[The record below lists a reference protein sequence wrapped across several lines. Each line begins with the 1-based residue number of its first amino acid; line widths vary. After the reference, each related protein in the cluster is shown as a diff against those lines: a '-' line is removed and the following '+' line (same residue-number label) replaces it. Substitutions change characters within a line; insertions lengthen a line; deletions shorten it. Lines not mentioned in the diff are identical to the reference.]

1 MIAPNAAFRP
11 ASLPDAVKWCPTHA
25 EGWLPSVKPS
35 CPKCA
40 AKAPEAS
47 ADKPSKAPTVRAGA
61 VHEARLC
68 AILDQLGYIDIHN
81 ATRATPVGSV
91 YVREFAWGT
100 YLSPPRLFRFDAALP
115 AQRVAVEVDGGAHAA
130 GRKKQRTDTER
141 RGLAASMGWRVV
153 ALTPEQ
159 IDDGRARDVIR
170 AALGF
175 VDRPATGMEA
185 DRG

>member
-11 ASLPDAVKWCPTHA
+11 ASLPDAVKWCPTHREA
-25 EGWLPSVKPS
+25 WLPSVKPG

-40 AKAPEAS
+40 AKAPDAPAS
-47 ADKPSKAPTVRAGA
+47 KPAAPRVKAGA
-61 VHEARLC
+61 ISEAKLC
-68 AILDQLGYIDIHN
+68 ALLDLLGYMDINN
-81 ATRATPVGSV
+81 ATRATPVGTC
-91 YVREFAWGT
+91 YVREYAWGL

-115 AQRVAVEVDGGAHAA
+115 AQRVAVEVDGGCHAA
-130 GRKKQRTDTER
+130 GRKKVKSDTER
-141 RGLAASMGWRVV
+141 RGLAASLGWRVV

-159 IDDGRARDVIR
+159 INDGRARDVIR

-175 VDRPATGMEA
+175 VDRPHDAGKEA